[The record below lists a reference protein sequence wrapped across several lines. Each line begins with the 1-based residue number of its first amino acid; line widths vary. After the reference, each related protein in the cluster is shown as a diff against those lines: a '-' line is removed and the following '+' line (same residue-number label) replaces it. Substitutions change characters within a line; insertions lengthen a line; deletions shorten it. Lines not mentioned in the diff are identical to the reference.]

1 MKIVVLAGG
10 VGGARFVRGLR
21 EAVRRSAP
29 DAALANAQV
38 DVIVNTGDDWWLAGL
53 RIAPDHDSLL
63 YTLSGQNDEVR
74 GWGRVGETERVSAEL
89 QAHGV
94 TPDWF
99 TLGDL
104 DLGTHIAR
112 TAWLRS
118 GLTPSEVSAR
128 LQQRWP
134 LGVTLHPATDD
145 EVDTYVVTAAGDRL
159 HFQEWWTRHRAGL
172 PAARF
177 EQENIADA
185 RPSPGALAAL
195 AAADVVL
202 VAPSNPVVS
211 IGTILSIPGMRDA
224 VLNAGS
230 VAAGSGAAP
239 IVGVSP
245 IIAGAAV
252 RGMADACLSAIGVE
266 TDAGAVAR
274 HYGAR
279 SSIEPSTG
287 GLLDG
292 WLVGVEDE
300 SLIADLRA
308 DGIAASAVPLWMRDP
323 DTSAALA
330 RAAVEHAL
338 ACRSATDGATA

>member
-10 VGGARFVRGLR
+10 VGGARFVRGVR
-21 EAVRRSAP
+21 EAVRRAVDAP
-29 DAALANAQV
+29 LAHAAI

-74 GWGRVGETERVSAEL
+74 GWGRVGETERVAAEL

-94 TPDWF
+94 TPEWF

-118 GLTPSEVSAR
+118 GLTPSEASAR
-128 LQQRWP
+128 LQKRWP

-145 EVDTYVVTAAGDRL
+145 EVDTYVVTTAGERM
-159 HFQEWWTRHRAGL
+159 HFQEWWTRHRAAL

-195 AAADVVL
+195 AAADLVL
-202 VAPSNPVVS
+202 IAPSNPVVS
-211 IGTILSIPGMRDA
+211 IGTILAVPGMRDA
-224 VLNAGS
+224 VLGAGSGVAGAGS
-230 VAAGSGAAP
+230 VP

-245 IIAGAAV
+245 IIAGSAV
-252 RGMADACLSAIGVE
+252 RGMAEACLAAIGVE
-266 TDAGAVAR
+266 ANAGAVAH

-279 SSIEPSTG
+279 SSG
-287 GLLDG
+287 GLLDA

-300 SLIADLRA
+300 PLVAGLRA
-308 DGIAASAVPLWMRDP
+308 DGIAAAAVPLWMRDL

-330 RAAVEHAL
+330 EAALGTV
-338 ACRSATDGATA
+338 SATS

>member
-1 MKIVVLAGG
+1 M
-10 VGGARFVRGLR
+10 RGLR
-21 EAVRRSAP
+21 EAVRRAAEAP
-29 DAALANAQV
+29 QTGTDAALANAAI

-53 RIAPDHDSLL
+53 RLAPDHDSLL

-118 GLTPSEVSAR
+118 GSTPSEVSSR
-128 LQQRWP
+128 LQQRWA

-145 EVDTYVVTAAGDRL
+145 EVDTYVVTTAGERM
-159 HFQEWWTRHRAGL
+159 HFQEWWTRHHAGL
-172 PAARF
+172 PADRF
-177 EQENIADA
+177 EQQGIDKA
-185 RPSPGALAAL
+185 RPAPGALVAL
-195 AAADVVL
+195 ADADIVL
-202 VAPSNPVVS
+202 IAPSNPVVS
-211 IGTILSIPGMRDA
+211 IGTILGIPGMRDA
-224 VLNAGS
+224 VLGAGS
-230 VAAGSGAAP
+230 SASAGRAP

-252 RGMADACLSAIGVE
+252 RGMADACLTAVGVE
-266 TDAGAVAR
+266 TDAAAVAR
-274 HYGAR
+274 HYGSR
-279 SSIEPSTG
+279 SSG
-287 GLLDG
+287 GLLDA

-300 SLIADLRA
+300 SLVGGLRA
-308 DGIAASAVPLWMRDP
+308 DGFAAAAVPLWMRDL
-323 DTSAALA
+323 DTAAVLATAALA
-330 RAAVEHAL
+330 AGLEQPRA
-338 ACRSATDGATA
+338 

>member
-1 MKIVVLAGG
+1 VGGASVDRMRIVVLAGG
-10 VGGARFVRGLR
+10 VGGARFVRGVR
-21 EAVRRSAP
+21 EAVLRSAE
-29 DAALANAQV
+29 DAPLANAAI

-89 QAHGV
+89 HAHGV

-99 TLGDL
+99 MLGDL

-112 TAWLRS
+112 SAWLRS
-118 GLTPSEVSAR
+118 GLTPSEVSQR
-128 LQQRWP
+128 LQARWP

-145 EVDTYVVTAAGDRL
+145 EVDTYVVTTDGDRM
-159 HFQEWWTRHRAGL
+159 HFQEWWTRHRAAL

-177 EQENIADA
+177 EQENLSAA

-202 VAPSNPVVS
+202 IAPSNPVVS

-224 VLNAGS
+224 VLSADG
-230 VAAGSGAAP
+230 GLAP

-252 RGMADACLSAIGVE
+252 RGMADACLTAIGVE
-266 TDAGAVAR
+266 TDAAAVAR

-279 SSIEPSTG
+279 SSG
-287 GLLDG
+287 GLLDS
-292 WLVGVEDE
+292 WLVGLEDE
-300 SLIADLRA
+300 SLVASLRA
-308 DGIAASAVPLWMRDP
+308 EGFSAAAVPLWMRDL
-323 DTSAALA
+323 DTAAALA
-330 RAAVEHAL
+330 EAALDDKHGSESH
-338 ACRSATDGATA
+338 

>member
-1 MKIVVLAGG
+1 MRIVVLAGG

-21 EAVRRSAP
+21 AAVRRWHAAP
-29 DAALANAQV
+29 QI

-53 RIAPDHDSLL
+53 RITPDLDSML

-74 GWGRVGETERVSAEL
+74 GWGRVGESERVSAEL
-89 QAHGV
+89 QAYGV

-112 TAWLRS
+112 TAWLRE
-118 GLTPSEVSAR
+118 GLTPSHVVAR
-128 LQQRWP
+128 LQQRWG
-134 LGVTLHPATDD
+134 LGGVTLHPATDQ
-145 EVDTYVVTAAGDRL
+145 EVDTHVVLASGERL
-159 HFQEWWTRHRAGL
+159 HFQEWWTRHRAAL

-177 EQENIADA
+177 KQQGLESA

-195 AAADVVL
+195 AAADAVL

-224 VLNAGS
+224 VLGAGS
-230 VAAGSGAAP
+230 TAHAGWAP
-239 IVGVSP
+239 VVGISP
-245 IIAGAAV
+245 IIDGAAV
-252 RGMADACLSAIGVE
+252 RGMADACLAAIGVA

-279 SSIEPSTG
+279 AQG
-287 GLLDG
+287 GILDA
-292 WLVGVEDE
+292 WLVDEADE
-300 SLIADLRA
+300 SLVPGLIAE
-308 DGIAASAVPLWMRDP
+308 GIAAEPVPLWMHDLDTASALAAAAIAAVAVIAADP
-323 DTSAALA
+323 DSGGRRTVV
-330 RAAVEHAL
+330 R
-338 ACRSATDGATA
+338 